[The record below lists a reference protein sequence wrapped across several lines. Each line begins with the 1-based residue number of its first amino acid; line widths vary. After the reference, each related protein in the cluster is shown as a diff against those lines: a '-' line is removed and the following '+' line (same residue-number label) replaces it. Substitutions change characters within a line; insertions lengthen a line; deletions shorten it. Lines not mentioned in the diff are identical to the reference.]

1 MNKMFDVAVIGSGPS
16 GAIAAY
22 ESAKN
27 GLKTILIEK
36 ETLPRY
42 KTCGGGFVYRGL
54 KNMPFSVDKA
64 IDIKFNE
71 VTILFGA
78 KNLSFK
84 TKREKPIISMVMRDQ
99 FDHLIVKKS
108 QAEGVELFENA
119 KVQNLVFH
127 DNYTQIETSQ
137 GNIAA
142 KFIIAADGA
151 LSPTAKLAGWEET
164 RRMSP
169 ALEYEITVSD
179 ETFKKLAGSA
189 RFDIDAAPQ
198 GYGWCFPKAN
208 HLSVGVGNFK
218 KSSKK
223 VNLKK
228 AYQEYL
234 KLLGI
239 DKVLSEEAHGF
250 IIPTS
255 PRTDGFVKKNVFLTG
270 DAAGFADPITAEGIS
285 NAIASGVM
293 AAQAIVESQL
303 NIEQAKALYLDKVN
317 KKLLPELETGIKLA
331 KFFYGQKKLRNILL
345 KKHGQRAA
353 EYMTNIFMGDSTY
366 PQNFYAKVKQ
376 KLKITF

>member
-1 MNKMFDVAVIGSGPS
+1 MENLFDVAVIGSGPS
-16 GAIAAY
+16 GATAAY
-22 ESAKN
+22 ELAKK

-54 KNMPFSVDKA
+54 RNMPFSVDEA
-64 IDIKFNE
+64 IDIKFKE
-71 VTILFGA
+71 VDIIFGS

-84 TKREKPIISMVMRDQ
+84 AKREKPIISMVMRDQ

-119 KVQNLVFH
+119 KVENLVFQE
-127 DNYTQIETSQ
+127 NYTQIETSR
-137 GNIAA
+137 GKVNT

-169 ALEYEITVSD
+169 ALEYEITVND

-208 HLSVGVGNFK
+208 HLSVGLGCTM

-234 KLLGI
+234 KMLGI
-239 DKVLSEEAHGF
+239 EEVLSEEAHGF

-285 NAIASGVM
+285 NAIASGIM
-293 AAQAIVESQL
+293 AAQAIIESQL
-303 NIEQAKALYLDKVN
+303 NLEKAKAIYLEKLN

-366 PQNFYAKVKQ
+366 PQNFYAEVKR
-376 KLKITF
+376 KFKIPF